1 MNRAPLTALALAL
14 ALAACPKQQ
23 DAARPSYAGPPKAF
37 KLLSAVEEAESAS
50 RLEKR
55 EDLFVQSETGAP
67 TPVVVAAGQ
76 IGPLSRQGARAQLF
90 GDEAGTRGWE
100 VDNFVL
106 LEIGDEK
113 GEIQKRVAIGYQQ
126 GATLGSELI
135 DTVGGMKFSFEPG
148 EVELSSL
155 LPADQPFTIKATA
168 LDAGGVGRVSDLYL
182 ILSPGST
189 GTVDDDDLRN
199 Q

>member
-1 MNRAPLTALALAL
+1 MNRALWLTALAL

-23 DAARPSYAGPPKAF
+23 GATRPSYSGPPKAF
-37 KLLSAVEEAESAS
+37 KLLSTTEEAETRS
-50 RLEKR
+50 RTEKR
-55 EDLFVQSETGAP
+55 EDLFVRSESGEP
-67 TPVVVAAGQ
+67 TPVVVAVGQ
-76 IGPLSRQGARAQLF
+76 VGPISRQGARVQLF

-113 GEIQKRVAIGYQQ
+113 GEIRKRVAIGYQQ
-126 GATLGSELI
+126 GASLGSEIL
-135 DTVGGMKFSFEPG
+135 DTVGSMKFSFEPG
-148 EVELSSL
+148 EIDLSSL
-155 LPADQPFTIKATA
+155 LPADEPFTIKATA
-168 LDAGGVGRVSDLYL
+168 LDVGGVGRVSDLYL
-182 ILSPGST
+182 ILSPGSS